1 MYFTFLV
8 ESFKENKFIHRIYNL
23 KGSSIG
29 LFLALFDKP
38 FVFVENKEEQAE
50 IVANDI
56 NFYRTALGKEKVV
69 FLPDPYDADSSGK
82 RSKIIYSSDEND
94 SFVCSYDSFLS
105 PVWTKNILKNKIIY
119 IEKKQTVN
127 RFDLEN
133 RLIELGYK
141 NTSIVTNKGD
151 YRSRNWIIDIFPT
164 TSDLPI
170 RIEFFGD
177 EIETIKFFDIDTQ
190 TSLENLD
197 NIQIFPAIEYETGI
211 KFSETLTNKKIF
223 FSDSIEKENFETCD
237 NVTYL
242 SRYQFKTEGIDA
254 ETFSIKGLGIAPDER
269 KDITDL
275 PKKLNYLLKT
285 NLKKIVFVCSSTGQI
300 QRLKDILRDG
310 GIIAPVIEHKE
321 LFAYKGNA
329 SIVNGE
335 LSSGLYINNLLIL
348 TEKELFGERPNFK
361 TSKPSKIS
369 NLILTLD
376 DLKTGDYIVHKE
388 HGIGIYR
395 GLIRQKV
402 ETIEE
407 DLMIIDYENGRLYLP
422 LYNINVINKYRS
434 QEGFI
439 PKLDKLGSKTWQKT
453 KEKVKKRIYELAEN
467 LLNLYAE
474 RAIRKGIS
482 FSPDNEL
489 HKEFDSFFPYE
500 ETPDQLDAIKE
511 IKKDMESD
519 KPMDRLICGD
529 VGYGK
534 TEIAMR
540 AAFKAVYDGMQ
551 VAMLVPTTILC
562 EQHYRTFKSRFSAF
576 PINIDYLSRFK
587 TKNEQKKILS
597 ALSNGDID
605 ILIGTHSL
613 LNKDIK
619 FHKLGL
625 LIIDEEHRFG
635 VRQKE
640 RLKELK
646 KDVDVLT
653 LSATPIPRTLYMALS
668 DIRDMSI
675 IETPPE
681 ERIAVKTIVSEF
693 NKDLIKE
700 AIKKE
705 LERNGQVFFVHNIIK
720 DIYKIADFIHQLI
733 PECRLGV
740 AHGQMP
746 EKELEKV
753 MLDFYNGKI
762 NVLVSTAIIG
772 SGLDIPTANTIIIN
786 RADKIGL
793 ADLYQ
798 LKGRV
803 GRSNIKAYAYFLI
816 PGMESIT
823 DDAKKR
829 LQAIEEMS
837 YLGAGFRIAMKDL
850 EIRGAGNIL
859 GPEQSGH
866 INTVGIDL
874 YIEMLNK
881 AIAELKGIKFEEE
894 PEPEINVKINAFIP
908 ENYIDDMNLRLSIY
922 RKIASLK
929 SEDSINKL
937 KLELKDRFGEPPEE
951 VLNLINVMNL
961 KIISKPLKIS
971 KISENNGYITIN
983 FLSDADVKIE
993 NILSLNEKIRFISD
1007 GFTIETNNIPERER
1021 FHKLINILGSLRE
1034 RYSLLV

>member
-1 MYFTFLV
+1 MYFTFLFK
-8 ESFKENKFIHRIYNL
+8 SFKENKFIPRIYNL

-29 LFLALFDKP
+29 LFLSLFNEP
-38 FVFVENKEEQAE
+38 FVFVENTEEQAE
-50 IVANDI
+50 IVAKDI
-56 NFYRTALGKEKVV
+56 NFYRIALGKDKIS
-69 FLPDPYDADSSGK
+69 FLPAPYDTESSGI
-82 RSKIIYSSDEND
+82 RSKITYNSDENE
-94 SFVCSYDSFLS
+94 SFVCSYDCFLS
-105 PVWTKNILKNKIIY
+105 PVWTKDILKNKIIH
-119 IEKKQTVN
+119 IEKNQTIN
-127 RFDLEN
+127 RLDLEN

-141 NTSIVTNKGD
+141 NTSIVTNKGE
-151 YRSRNWIIDIFPT
+151 YRSRNWIVDIFPT
-164 TSDLPI
+164 TSNFPI

-177 EIETIKFFDIDTQ
+177 EVETIKFFNVDTQ
-190 TSLENLD
+190 TSLENID
-197 NIQIFPAIEYETGI
+197 KIQIFPATEYEIGI
-211 KFSETLTNKKIF
+211 KFSETISNKKIF
-223 FSDSIEKENFETCD
+223 FSDSIEKENYETYY

-254 ETFSIKGLGIAPDER
+254 ETFSIKGLGITPDER
-269 KDITDL
+269 KDISEL
-275 PKKLNYLLKT
+275 SKRINYLLKT
-285 NLKKIVFVCSSTGQI
+285 DLKKVVFVCPSMGQI
-300 QRLKDILRDG
+300 QRLKDLLRDS

-321 LFAYKGNA
+321 LFSYEGNT

-348 TEKELFGERPNFK
+348 TEKELFGERPKFK

-376 DLKTGDYIVHKE
+376 DLKIGDFVVHKD

-482 FSPDNEL
+482 FSPDTEL

-500 ETPDQLDAIKE
+500 ETPDQLDAIEE

-534 TEIAMR
+534 TEVAMR

-576 PINIDYLSRFK
+576 PVNIDYLSRFK
-587 TKNEQKKILS
+587 TKSEQKKIFS

-653 LSATPIPRTLYMALS
+653 LTATPIPRTLYMALS

-720 DIYKIADFIHQLI
+720 DIYRIADFIHQLI

-753 MLDFYNGKI
+753 MLDFYHGKI

-803 GRSNIKAYAYFLI
+803 GRSNIKAYAYLLI
-816 PGMESIT
+816 PGTESIT

-866 INTVGIDL
+866 INAVGIDL

-881 AIAELKGIKFEEE
+881 AIAELKGIKLEEE
-894 PEPEINVKINAFIP
+894 YEPEINIKINAYIP
-908 ENYIDDMNLRLSIY
+908 ESYIDDMNLRLSIY

-929 SEDSINKL
+929 SEESINKI
-937 KLELKDRFGEPPEE
+937 KIELIDRFGAIPDE
-951 VLNLINVMNL
+951 VLNLLNIMNL
-961 KIISKPLKIS
+961 KIISKILKIS
-971 KISENNGYITIN
+971 KISENNGFITIN
-983 FLSDADVKIE
+983 FLSDTDIKIE

-1007 GFTIETNNIPERER
+1007 GFIIETNYLPQNEI
-1021 FHKLINILGSLRE
+1021 FKKLINTLNSLKQRC
-1034 RYSLLV
+1034 SLLV